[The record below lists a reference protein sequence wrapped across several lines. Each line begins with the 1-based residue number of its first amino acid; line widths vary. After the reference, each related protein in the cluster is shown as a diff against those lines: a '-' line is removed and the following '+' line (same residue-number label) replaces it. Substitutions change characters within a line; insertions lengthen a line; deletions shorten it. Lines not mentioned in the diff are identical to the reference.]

1 MRCAQFTY
9 LLFYLL
15 PFAYSIYPSVFVQ
28 ILCSYCVSEC
38 QWCFEQII
46 VSKEYQG
53 NNRVAKKEFSICRWV
68 LEPLVLLPMVGA
80 RPLYYKS
87 REQSTETWGISL
99 VSRRL
104 TRLITRITHK
114 ISTPS
119 FGEQGFGRSFVFVFV
134 FVECLPVCLY
144 NSFLYFV
151 LFVS

>member
-1 MRCAQFTY
+1 M
-9 LLFYLL
+9 
-15 PFAYSIYPSVFVQ
+15 
-28 ILCSYCVSEC
+28 
-38 QWCFEQII
+38 
-46 VSKEYQG
+46 SKEYQG

-68 LEPLVLLPMVGA
+68 LEPLVVLPMVGA
-80 RPLYYKS
+80 RPLYDKS
-87 REQSTETWGISL
+87 QSTETWGISL

-119 FGEQGFGRSFVFVFV
+119 FGEQGFNRSFVFVFF

-144 NSFLYFV
+144 NSFLFFV